1 MKSKKIKK
9 KPSPARAPLPST
21 PGSLQTLLSPP
32 APYSPGPCSRSP
44 PFSPFLPFPALRPAL
59 GALKVAL
66 SKAA

>member
-1 MKSKKIKK
+1 MKIP
-9 KPSPARAPLPST
+9 PSPVGAPLPST
-21 PGSLQTLLSPP
+21 PGSLQTPPSPP

-44 PFSPFLPFPALRPAL
+44 PYSPVLPFPALRPAL